1 METVVKRANE
11 IIDRWL
17 NENGVVPE
25 SMGKSELDELA
36 NIAMTIATNEYK
48 LGFIK

>member
-1 METVVKRANE
+1 MKTVVKRANE

-17 NENGVVPE
+17 NENNVMPE
-25 SMGKSELDELA
+25 SMGKSERDELA
-36 NIAMTIATNEYK
+36 KIAMTIATNEYK